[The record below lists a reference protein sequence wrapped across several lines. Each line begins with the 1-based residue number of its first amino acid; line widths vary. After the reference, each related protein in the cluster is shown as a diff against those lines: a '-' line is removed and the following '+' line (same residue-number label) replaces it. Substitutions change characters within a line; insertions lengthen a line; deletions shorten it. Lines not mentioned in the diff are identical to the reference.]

1 MGSFSQNLWTSFF
14 FGAEQSNLCV
24 CAPGEESQSFGGSHS
39 LTLMAYVSA
48 INFMLQFRVFVFVG
62 ANVCVELRMI
72 SSAEDL
78 KFFSCSWSLD
88 ISTFHPVVALLSAN
102 CIFRLSSITSK
113 HVTRFTKC
121 HGNTFFY
128 CSPNYNNI
136 QVIVCRK
143 TDDQN
148 ALCYYL
154 RHPAPEDGKRSNYCE
169 QNQAKPR
176 WPSLY
181 AHRLCW

>member
-1 MGSFSQNLWTSFF
+1 MQPHHPKQWGAFHKIYEQVFF
-14 FGAEQSNLCV
+14 RSRAEQPVCV
-24 CAPGEESQSFGGSHS
+24 CARRGKPVLRRQSQPH
-39 LTLMAYVSA
+39 
-48 INFMLQFRVFVFVG
+48 INGICFRYKFHASVQG
-62 ANVCVELRMI
+62 VCVCRGECLCGTSYDHKCRRF
-72 SSAEDL
+72 EV
-78 KFFSCSWSLD
+78 FFCSWSLD

-102 CIFRLSSITSK
+102 CIFRLSSNTSK

-136 QVIVCRK
+136 QVIVFRK

-169 QNQAKPR
+169 QNQPKPR
-176 WPSLY
+176 
-181 AHRLCW
+181 